1 LIVPFHFPLQRLL
14 RYQKGREKEAQ
25 ERLFALQRLAQQKE
39 EGLKSLRYAYEEVLE
54 SYVSYQGE
62 RLDLQSLKVTDHY
75 RAYLD
80 QEIEKNLRELQQTKR
95 RVSNQQK
102 ETLRRWQNRKVLE
115 NLRLRAKQRYTQEEK
130 VKEQKLSDE
139 LALKKSTRVSN
150 RAEPER

>member
-1 LIVPFHFPLQRLL
+1 MPFHFPLQRLL

-139 LALKKSTRVSN
+139 LALKKFTRVSN

>member
-139 LALKKSTRVSN
+139 LALKKFTRVSN